1 MRKARLWL
9 CGTTVVA
16 LATAVALASAA
27 SGAYGNSGN
36 SRAAKKS
43 PIKIGTIL
51 PLSGEGSQY
60 PEVLAGARAAVRGV
74 NTAGGIDGH
83 PLQLVWCDD
92 QNDVNQ
98 GEACA
103 RKMVSE
109 GVVVMAGGYG
119 DFGAQELP
127 ILNTKH
133 IPEFG
138 EEVQDS
144 SLEYNAPT
152 EFDLDP
158 GALGTFATGAVYGT
172 QVLHDKT
179 FSLTGQDFPV
189 VVAIAKTAQKSV
201 QIVGGKWEGFNA
213 IPATAT
219 DMDPYVAAAASSKSQ
234 LVLAAMGNTTFIQFA
249 LAAEQSGYSF
259 TTLYPGVA
267 NTIAEYKQMGPNT
280 PFGRHLLFAS
290 PVPPKSATAEF
301 PTLKIFNKNI
311 AAEYKSGD
319 SQASP
324 GNYSI
329 SQEQEWYA
337 IYALSKIMNLIP
349 TSTINAASITKE
361 LNKAKDVNFGLQP
374 PWTSPTIDKGPK
386 GYTRVNTF
394 YQYLLKLTPTGQLA
408 LAYPKPVNVKK
419 ALGL

>member
-1 MRKARLWL
+1 MRKAKSWRFRKALVVIVA
-9 CGTTVVA
+9 VVA
-16 LATAVALASAA
+16 IASAA
-27 SGAYGNSGN
+27 SAAYGSS
-36 SRAAKKS
+36 SRATKAS

-51 PLSGEGSQY
+51 PLTGEGSQY
-60 PEVLAGARAAVRGV
+60 PEVLAGAKAAVRGI
-74 NTAGGIDGH
+74 NAAGGINGH

-92 QNDVNQ
+92 ENDVNQ

-119 DFGAQELP
+119 NYGAQELP
-127 ILNTKH
+127 ILNTRH

-138 EEVQDS
+138 EEVQSS

-189 VVAIAKTAQKSV
+189 VVAIAQTAEKSV
-201 QIVGGKWEGFNA
+201 KIVGGTWEGFNA

-219 DMDPYVAAAASSKSQ
+219 DMDPYVAAAASSHSQ
-234 LVLAAMGNTTFIQFA
+234 LVMAAMGNTTFIQFA
-249 LAAEQSGYSF
+249 LSAEQSGYSF

-267 NTIAEYKQMGPNT
+267 NTLSEYKQMGPNT

-290 PVPPKSATAEF
+290 PVPPESASAEF
-301 PTLKIFNKNI
+301 PTLNIFNKDI
-311 AAEYKSGD
+311 TAEYKSGD

-337 IYALSKIMNLIP
+337 IYALAKIMNMIP
-349 TSTINAASITKE
+349 SSTIDTATITKE
-361 LNKAKDVNFGLQP
+361 LNEAKDVNFGLQP
-374 PWTSPTIDKGPK
+374 PWTSATIAPGPK
-386 GYTRVNTF
+386 GFTRVNTF
-394 YQYLLKLTPTGQLA
+394 YQYLLKLSPTGQLE
-408 LAYPKPVNVKK
+408 LAYPKPVNVEK